1 MLQLLVGIKDTN
13 EQLVSVTLR
22 ALADL
27 VPVLGAAAVVGGKRA
42 KLFTDGRP
50 KVHTYVLC
58 VAVINIIIIIFLSC
72 IRLTCM
78 LQSHSIFVANDLYSF
93 FVAAGQKID

>member
-1 MLQLLVGIKDTN
+1 MHMYIFSIVLIMLFCLQLLVGIKDTN

-27 VPVLGAAAVVGGKRA
+27 IPVLGAAVVIGGKRA

-50 KVHTYVLC
+50 KV
-58 VAVINIIIIIFLSC
+58 S
-72 IRLTCM
+72 
-78 LQSHSIFVANDLYSF
+78 
-93 FVAAGQKID
+93 

>member
-1 MLQLLVGIKDTN
+1 MWTFYDCSECVLSFLRIQLLVGIKDTN

-27 VPVLGAAAVVGGKRA
+27 IPVLGAAAVIGGKRA

-50 KVHTYVLC
+50 KV
-58 VAVINIIIIIFLSC
+58 S
-72 IRLTCM
+72 
-78 LQSHSIFVANDLYSF
+78 
-93 FVAAGQKID
+93 

>member
-1 MLQLLVGIKDTN
+1 VGIKDTN

-27 VPVLGAAAVVGGKRA
+27 IPVLGATAVIGGKRE

-50 KVHTYVLC
+50 KVSLFHILSVLLQP
-58 VAVINIIIIIFLSC
+58 LSF
-72 IRLTCM
+72 M
-78 LQSHSIFVANDLYSF
+78 LFYFISNSCH
-93 FVAAGQKID
+93 